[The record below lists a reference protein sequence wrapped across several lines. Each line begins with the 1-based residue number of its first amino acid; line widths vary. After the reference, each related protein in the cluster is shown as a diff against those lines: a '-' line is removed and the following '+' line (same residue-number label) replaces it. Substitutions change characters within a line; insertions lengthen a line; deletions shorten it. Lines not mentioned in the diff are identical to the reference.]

1 MNNLYNNPDTYFH
14 FDHFEERT
22 NSDPLALFKMIQ
34 LGDVNCTPNYIGP
47 LHLQMCYEISYVVS
61 ARAIL
66 CAIIL
71 NILCKRAIYA

>member
-34 LGDVNCTPNYIGP
+34 LGDVNGTPNYIGP
-47 LHLQMCYEISYVVS
+47 LHLQMCYEIS
-61 ARAIL
+61 
-66 CAIIL
+66 
-71 NILCKRAIYA
+71 